1 MQEEKERRRTEVID
15 SDGSDETTRMA
26 NLMSAREGSHMA
38 VQNEDL
44 KENVKKLQK
53 EVNLLKI
60 QLEEN
65 SIVME
70 EKMQKE
76 TLALQEKI

>member
-1 MQEEKERRRTEVID
+1 
-15 SDGSDETTRMA
+15 
-26 NLMSAREGSHMA
+26 MA

-44 KENVKKLQK
+44 KENVKKLEK

-76 TLALQEKI
+76 TLALQEKIQKKDELISKQKKELNQLQQAKINSDSSK